1 MNEGSYY
8 IDRQLTLAE
17 STSRFSAGGREIPEE
32 RHYVVAIRRRGHP
45 GWVFRFPRRFH
56 DDLES
61 MVATLNRPRGLP
73 LTRERP
79 TRGAVVPA
87 EGLLTAR

>member
-8 IDRQLTLAE
+8 LDRKLTLAE

-45 GWVFRFPRRFH
+45 GWVFRFPRRFQ
-56 DDLES
+56 DDLDS
-61 MVATLNRPRGLP
+61 MVGTLNRPRGLP
-73 LTRERP
+73 LTREQP
-79 TRGAVVPA
+79 TRDAV
-87 EGLLTAR
+87 LAR